1 MNLKRLSAH
10 ASVLAL
16 GTLVPA
22 TTLALTTS
30 QGVNPFGTATN
41 QITDVGNAAGINSG
55 STNVYQIAG
64 NLINVVLGFLG
75 IILLGYFLYAGFLW
89 MTSGGSDDKAE
100 EARTMI
106 KNAVIGLIII
116 VSAFAISNFVLGSLV
131 NVTGTRP

>member
-1 MNLKRLSAH
+1 MNLKRLSAQ
-10 ASVLAL
+10 AGALVL

-22 TTLALTTS
+22 ITFAQVTPGTP
-30 QGVNPFGTATN
+30 PFQAANTQLD
-41 QITDVGNAAGINSG
+41 QIGSAAGINTG
-55 STNVYQIAG
+55 SRNVYQIAG
-64 NLINVVLGFLG
+64 RLINVVLGFLG

-131 NVTGTRP
+131 NVTT

>member
-22 TTLALTTS
+22 VTFAVDPVTPGTP
-30 QGVNPFGTATN
+30 PFQAANTQLD
-41 QITDVGNAAGINSG
+41 QIGSAAGINTG
-55 STNVYQIAG
+55 SRNVYQIAG
-64 NLINVVLGFLG
+64 RLINVVLGFLG

-131 NVTGTRP
+131 NVTT